1 VSKMS
6 FLSKIKRPQT
16 KLTTSISQ
24 TLITTQSETTLSS
37 PSSASATFNSTTP
50 SQNDDDPIL
59 KNLNPQQLQAV
70 TCDNN
75 QSTLVLSGAGSGKT
89 RVLTTRIAYL
99 IREHSVKSDE
109 ILAVTFTNKAAL
121 EMRGQIT
128 KMLINMGHIR
138 LSDMC
143 LVLDNEK

>member
-1 VSKMS
+1 MLNLSKMS
-6 FLSKIKRPQT
+6 FLSKIKRSRI
-16 KLTTSISQ
+16 KLTTSIRSPQ

-37 PSSASATFNSTTP
+37 PSSVSATFNSTTTL
-50 SQNDDDPIL
+50 QNDDDPIL

-99 IREHSVKSDE
+99 IREHSVKPDE

-121 EMRGQIT
+121 EMRGRIT
-128 KMLINMGHIR
+128 KMLINIR
-138 LSDMC
+138 LSDMW
-143 LVLDNEK
+143 L